1 MKDKDKPDET
11 CNLLPVG
18 EEGDPCRRGWPELP
32 FTFPATLLMVLS
44 SPSPASAAI
53 FGNFPFLHLS
63 PIWGRVV
70 IALLILA
77 AYFVLCFLIFGIR
90 SSTPMEA
97 DSPSRLQAPDTPFSP
112 AEAGYLFRLEYDDA
126 CLVAALVH
134 LAHQRII
141 SISDHHQGRMIR
153 QESPCPGTVA
163 PEERFLHS
171 LLFRKNPSILFEE
184 KGNDT
189 LRQIQRSF
197 MRFMNNR
204 YGRRLSK
211 PRPGVFLPGT
221 ALALLGGIALIIMPD
236 TSLVHFI
243 TYTGCAGII
252 LIAGAF
258 TVTRPTDYANRGN
271 LAAEALRN
279 HLTSTQI
286 PAENTEEVLLH
297 FWAHLPHAVALDAA
311 RWLIARNSETL
322 HSLGE
327 DPYQVET
334 PWYTDGRK
342 GLPGLVAL
350 IEGLGQTFREMS

>member
-1 MKDKDKPDET
+1 MKDKPDEI
-11 CNLLPVG
+11 CNLLSAG
-18 EEGDPCRRGWPELP
+18 EEGGYCREGWAALP
-32 FTFPATLLMVLS
+32 FTSFAIFLMVLS
-44 SPSPASAAI
+44 SPSQASAAI
-53 FGNFPFLHLS
+53 FGDFPFLHLS
-63 PIWGRVV
+63 PAWGVVV

-90 SSTPMEA
+90 SSTPKEA
-97 DSPSRLQAPDTPFSP
+97 DSPSRSQAADVSFSP

-163 PEERFLHS
+163 PEERFLYS
-171 LLFRKNPSILFEE
+171 VLFRKHPTILFEE
-184 KGNDT
+184 KGSDT

-211 PRPGVFLPGT
+211 PRPGVFLPG
-221 ALALLGGIALIIMPD
+221 ASLALMGGIALIIMAD

-243 TYTGCAGII
+243 TYAGFAGII

-258 TVTRPTDYANRGN
+258 TVTRPTDYANRGS
-271 LAAEALRN
+271 LAAESLRN
-279 HLTSTQI
+279 HLTTTQI
-286 PAENTEEVLLH
+286 PTGNAEKVLLH
-297 FWAHLPHAVALDAA
+297 FWAHLAYAVALDAA
-311 RWLIARNSETL
+311 RWWIARNSEAL
-322 HSLGE
+322 HDTGT
-327 DPYQVET
+327 DPTQVET
-334 PWYTDGRK
+334 EWYTDGRK
-342 GLPGLVAL
+342 GLPGLVSL
-350 IEGLGQTFREMS
+350 IENLAKTFREMA